1 MFWGNLS
8 FRSIFI
14 HVTFLNSQWLTKCK
28 IKPSQ
33 RLLRILDPQHVH
45 ICFWGWAK
53 WSNFWTFRKIFLL
66 SYGRSWHLFFLLFKK
81 KKYLKGKVNRKW
93 VFHVLCCVKSM
104 YASRILCRKNSTKP
118 VWKHLSVTLCCS
130 GVTQRA
136 MSFSSDIVLLLTK
149 YCFAVGYS
157 SAWFLPLFSEE
168 AWRNF
173 LLGMHEYGKVFTFF
187 ISALLKFHGNLDNA
201 LLCGLEHLSASA
213 YDSQVR
219 LFFPICSS
227 LKRQVSQGKGSSTN
241 MLLGNESFHLLE
253 TDFYL
258 LYIFLFL
265 CCFIGVL
272 LDLLSMIYNWL

>member
-1 MFWGNLS
+1 MCTYVFGGEPNDLTFEHLEKS
-8 FRSIFI
+8 FSWAMEDLDIYF
-14 HVTFLNSQWLTKCK
+14 SCY
-28 IKPSQ
+28 
-33 RLLRILDPQHVH
+33 LR
-45 ICFWGWAK
+45 
-53 WSNFWTFRKIFLL
+53 
-66 SYGRSWHLFFLLFKK
+66 

-173 LLGMHEYGKVFTFF
+173 LLGMGMGKF
-187 ISALLKFHGNLDNA
+187 S
-201 LLCGLEHLSASA
+201 LS
-213 YDSQVR
+213 
-219 LFFPICSS
+219 LFQPFWSFMET
-227 LKRQVSQGKGSSTN
+227 ST
-241 MLLGNESFHLLE
+241 MHCYVVWSTCQPLP
-253 TDFYL
+253 
-258 LYIFLFL
+258 
-265 CCFIGVL
+265 
-272 LDLLSMIYNWL
+272 MIHR